1 MLKVGIT
8 GGIGS
13 GKSTVCQIFQ
23 SLGIAVFNADSET
36 KQLYT
41 NSKPLQKKLKE
52 AFGSSVFTEE
62 GEVNK
67 PFLRGILDQ
76 QQSREKL
83 NAIVHPFVFQR
94 FEDWSEQQISPYVL
108 KEAAIL
114 FESGADKT
122 VQKSILVTAP
132 KGLRITR
139 VQSRDQR
146 TKEQIE
152 SIMESQWSEEE
163 LKKRCDYLLVND
175 GSEPLIKQVRKL
187 HQELLNQARH
197 F

>member
-36 KQLYT
+36 KQLYK
-41 NSKPLQKKLKE
+41 NSKPLQKKLIE
-52 AFGSSVFTEE
+52 AFGSSVYTED

-67 PFLRGILDQ
+67 PFLRGVLNQ
-76 QQSREKL
+76 NKSREKL

-94 FEDWSEQQISPYVL
+94 FDDWSEQQVSPYVI

-122 VQKSILVTAP
+122 VHKAILVTAP
-132 KGLRITR
+132 KELRIER

-146 TKEQIE
+146 IKEQIE
-152 SIMESQWSEEE
+152 SIIESQWSEEE